1 MRIITST
8 ETQIDFFKAITALQ
22 KIISSIKTDITNQ
35 SQEQKKK
42 IFVEQENVLH
52 NAEMLLGKRGELIKQ
67 FSKNNIISQ
76 DEKFFDEPKKSEESI
91 LQKSEQKSDQSVPKQ
106 MQVSKDRFDFIKLKM
121 NTNKNLATTIDNK
134 RYTLNDAN
142 ELANKI
148 AEQNIGKN
156 NAIKAFNN
164 LVNKTEQIAKLRST
178 SHKKKCQKYLIIQ
191 EKILIF
197 KSRK

>member
-35 SQEQKKK
+35 SEEQKKK

-106 MQVSKDRFDFIKLKM
+106 MQVSKDRFDFIKL
-121 NTNKNLATTIDNK
+121 
-134 RYTLNDAN
+134 
-142 ELANKI
+142 
-148 AEQNIGKN
+148 
-156 NAIKAFNN
+156 
-164 LVNKTEQIAKLRST
+164 
-178 SHKKKCQKYLIIQ
+178 
-191 EKILIF
+191 
-197 KSRK
+197 